1 MTASLHAPIGILDE
15 HPEWSSRL
23 VAELQARRLPYE
35 RIDHSN
41 HAYDPRDRE
50 PRYSVI
56 VNRTSP
62 SSATRGHGGVLFY
75 AEALLSHYAALGVPV
90 INGVAAYRGEK
101 SKALQLELL
110 ERVGARYPRAV
121 VVNHRDQIV
130 KALDLIAFPLVVKPN
145 VGGSG
150 AGIARFDSREEL
162 EAGLGRLDFGPDG
175 TVLVQEYLESDEGA
189 IVRVEVMDGRYL
201 YAIRIVRDAGAG
213 FNLCPADICQ
223 VPGEAARS
231 PLEACPA
238 TPAPGLTVTRFDAPP
253 EAIDTVLRLTR
264 AASID
269 IGGVEYLVAR
279 RDGQIYYYDINATSN
294 FVANAPAVLGF
305 DPTAR
310 FADYITR
317 VATRSAPA
325 VPALAAS

>member
-1 MTASLHAPIGILDE
+1 MSVVLRDPIAILDE
-15 HPEWSSRL
+15 HPEWSRRL
-23 VAELQARRLPYE
+23 IAELDARRLPYE
-35 RIDHSN
+35 KIDHSN
-41 HAYDPRDRE
+41 HAYDPRDRQ

-62 SSATRGHGGVLFY
+62 SSATRGHKSVLFY
-75 AEALLSHYAALGVPV
+75 AEALLDHYASLGVPV
-90 INGVAAYRGEK
+90 INPVAAYRSEK
-101 SKALQLELL
+101 SKARQLDLL
-110 ERVGARYPRAV
+110 ERVGARYPRTV
-121 VVNHRDQIV
+121 VVNHRDKIL
-130 KALDLIAFPLVVKPN
+130 KALDQIPFPLVVKPN

-150 AGIARFDSREEL
+150 AGIVRFDSREEL
-162 EAGLGRLDFGPDG
+162 EGGLGGLDFGPDG

-189 IVRVEVMDGRYL
+189 IVRVEVMDGQYL
-201 YAIRIVRDAGAG
+201 YAIRIVREAQAG

-223 VPGEAARS
+223 APEGPAEPAAT
-231 PLEACPA
+231 PLGTCPA
-238 TPAPGLTVTRFDAPP
+238 TPPPGLTVTRFDAPR

-294 FVANAPAVLGF
+294 FVANAPEVLGF

-310 FADYITR
+310 FVDYITR
-317 VATRSAPA
+317 VA
-325 VPALAAS
+325 AAR

>member
-23 VAELQARRLPYE
+23 IAELQARRLPYE

-62 SSATRGHGGVLFY
+62 SSATRGHAGVLFY

-130 KALDLIAFPLVVKPN
+130 KALDLIPFPLVVKPN

-150 AGIARFDSREEL
+150 AGITMFDSREGL

-201 YAIRIVRDAGAG
+201 YAIRIVRDAQAG

-223 VPGEAARS
+223 VPGQAARS

-317 VATRSAPA
+317 VATRSEPA

>member
-1 MTASLHAPIGILDE
+1 MTAGLRGPIAILDE

-23 VAELQARRLPYE
+23 IAELEARRLPYE
-35 RIDHSN
+35 KIDHSN
-41 HAYDPRDRE
+41 HSYDPRDRQ

-75 AEALLSHYAALGVPV
+75 AEALLSHYAAIGIPV
-90 INGVAAYRGEK
+90 INPVAAYRSEK
-101 SKALQLELL
+101 SKALQLDLF
-110 ERVGARYPRAV
+110 ERVGARYPRTV
-121 VVNHRDQIV
+121 VANHRDKV
-130 KALDLIAFPLVVKPN
+130 LKALDQIPFPLVVKPN
-145 VGGSG
+145 IGGSG
-150 AGIARFDSREEL
+150 AGIVRFDTREEL
-162 EAGLGRLDFGPDG
+162 EAGLAALSFGPDG

-201 YAIRIVRDAGAG
+201 YAIRIVRDARAG

-223 VPGEAARS
+223 VPEGEPAPAAT
-231 PLEACPA
+231 PLEVCPA
-238 TPAPGLTVTRFDAPP
+238 ATGPGLTVTRFEAPP

-269 IGGVEYLVAR
+269 IGGVEYLVAK
-279 RDGQIYYYDINATSN
+279 RDGQIYYYDVNATSN
-294 FVANAPAVLGF
+294 FVANAPEVLGF

-310 FADYITR
+310 FVDYITR
-317 VATRSAPA
+317 VATR
-325 VPALAAS
+325 